1 MLALPLCACGCGK
14 SVSNPTS
21 QFCRGHCSPNHRGTP
36 EQRFWKYIQK
46 TETCWLWIGATQ
58 KPPYTYGLLN
68 INRKLHRAHRLAWT
82 LLRGP
87 IPEGIEVCHNC
98 PGKDNPLCVNP
109 DHLFLGT
116 HKDNMHDAKNKGRI
130 GSKLTEAD
138 IQAIRTARPLTTLDK
153 LAAQYGLNKNTICEI
168 CTQRVRKYTR

>member
-1 MLALPLCACGCGK
+1 MLLSRARCDSALERGK
-14 SVSNPTS
+14 E
-21 QFCRGHCSPNHRGTP
+21 FRGLNSLITVTAWAPGLRCSKLHP
-36 EQRFWKYIQK
+36 EHS
-46 TETCWLWIGATQ
+46 GAWVERMSH
-58 KPPYTYGLLN
+58 TYGLLN